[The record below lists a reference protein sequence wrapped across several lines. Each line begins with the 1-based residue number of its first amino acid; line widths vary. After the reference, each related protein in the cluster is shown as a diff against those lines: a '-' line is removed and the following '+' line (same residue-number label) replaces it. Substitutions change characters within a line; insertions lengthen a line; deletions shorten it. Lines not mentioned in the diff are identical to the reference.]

1 MPSVFI
7 GVYKALYPYTAQT
20 NEELTIGPND
30 LLYLL
35 EKSSTDD
42 WWKVKKKIPGS
53 NVEEPS
59 GLVPNNYIQPN
70 AEELSFNEGQIF
82 DTYDPSDTEW
92 VLVGFNDQYGFVP
105 GNYIDRSPQNSSATR
120 VAREPVPSASVPS
133 APVPSSAPKQA
144 VQKPLPD
151 MPRDDPNDDYERSPQ
166 RFSKKSGSISKS
178 RPSES
183 PAPAASPAPRHEVN
197 TWQVQEIDGKKKYKA
212 TLTVFNNGIKFT
224 PSNTSSSY
232 ANEWSILDLYY
243 YNSEK
248 KHIFLEFNNPKVS
261 LELHAGSKD
270 NAEEIV
276 SVIGAIAG
284 ANKANGLREVITA
297 SRSVGHKMGK
307 VLYDFEAQGDDE
319 VSVKEG
325 ETIYVINDEESPE
338 WWMVKTASGKQ
349 GVIPSTYVEVEK
361 DYKSSKKTSSS
372 KFPTRGSSSSKID
385 SSDKYRGHIRD
396 TSKSVPDANKVR
408 TWSDRTNSFK
418 VEAQLLGCVDGKIH
432 LHKTNGVKIA
442 VAASKMS
449 LEDIEYVERV
459 TGKSLES
466 EKDPKSSSRSHR
478 KGASSSSRAPTYASP
493 SQQAPPPQQAP
504 VRNPNDYD
512 WLNFFQECG
521 IDPSNC
527 NKYAINFNRD
537 QMDESVLEQINPQV
551 LRTLGLKEGDIL
563 RVMKKLDDKYHRS
576 GAKQLPQQQPPV
588 QQVQQTAQPPIQ
600 QLQPIQPQP
609 APVQP
614 SQPQQPAV
622 TGFTD
627 NAWTV
632 KTPSQPQTTSFAS
645 APTSSTQSLP
655 SNQPTG
661 ALQDLLD
668 FGPRPTQSVKSAST
682 TMLPQTQANHIASTP
697 TGGANFLQPN
707 RTGGATAVVTVPV
720 SIPIQFQP
728 VASISVQPANPFN
741 ASQQPLQSTLTGG
754 NIFNTPIQ
762 PMITGGN
769 AFNPQVQHTVT
780 GGNAFG
786 APIQPTMTGGNVFAQ
801 PTITGGNPF
810 APQPTVSAG
819 NNIFAQPTTT
829 GGNAFAQPTLT
840 GGNIFNTPAQSS
852 LTGGNVF
859 ANPVQSSL
867 TGGNIFNAPMQSQ
880 PTGGNVFNAPLQ
892 NQMTGSGIFNAPVQP
907 QRTGGFMGNSQ
918 PSFGTNSFNAGFTS
932 HPSGS
937 VPNLST
943 PNPFAMQQQANSFG
957 MSQPQATT
965 GSGMFGNSQPM
976 NTLANQFSQ
985 VSLQSQQQQQ
995 FGFQQQQQQ
1004 QQMQPLQT
1012 QATGFGFGNTT
1023 SAPAISFG
1031 AAPLQPTLTG
1041 RRANIASATPQNPF
1055 GF

>member
-7 GVYKALYPYTAQT
+7 GVYRALYPYTAQT
-20 NEELTIGPND
+20 NEELTISQND

-70 AEELSFNEGQIF
+70 SEELSFGEGQILN
-82 DTYDPSDTEW
+82 TYDASDTDW

-120 VAREPVPSASVPS
+120 TTREPVPSASVSS
-133 APVPSSAPKQA
+133 APVQSSIPKQS

-151 MPRDDPNDDYERSPQ
+151 MPRNDSDDEYERSPQ
-166 RFSKKSGSISKS
+166 RDSRKSGSGSRSK
-178 RPSES
+178 PSES
-183 PAPAASPAPRHEVN
+183 PAPAASPAPRREVN

-212 TLTVFNNGIKFT
+212 TLTVFNTGIKFT

-248 KHIFLEFNNPKVS
+248 KHIFLEFTHPKVS

-270 NAEEIV
+270 AAEEIV
-276 SVIGAIAG
+276 SVIGAVAG

-325 ETIYVINDEESPE
+325 ETIYIINDEESPE
-338 WWMVKTASGKQ
+338 WWMVKTGSGKQ
-349 GVIPSTYVEVEK
+349 GVIPSTYIELEK
-361 DYKSSKKTSSS
+361 DHKSSKRASSAKVS
-372 KFPTRGSSSSKID
+372 TRGSSSKID

-396 TSKSVPDANKVR
+396 TSKSVPDVNKVR

-459 TGKSLES
+459 TGKSLDS
-466 EKDPKSSSRSHR
+466 EKDSKASSRSHR
-478 KGASSSSRAPTYASP
+478 KGASSSSRAPTYASL

-504 VRNPNDYD
+504 IRNPNDYD
-512 WLNFFQECG
+512 WLNFFLECG
-521 IDPSNC
+521 IDSSNC

-563 RVMKKLDDKYHRS
+563 RVMKKLDEKYHRS
-576 GAKQLPQQQPPV
+576 GVKQLPQQQS
-588 QQVQQTAQPPIQ
+588 AQPPIQQLQPQPAPVQ

-614 SQPQQPAV
+614 MQPQQPAV

-627 NAWTV
+627 SAWTV
-632 KTPSQPQTTSFAS
+632 KTPAQPQTTSFAS
-645 APTSSTQSLP
+645 APLSSTQSLP

-661 ALQDLLD
+661 ALKDLLD
-668 FGPRPTQSVKSAST
+668 FGPRPAQPAKSAST
-682 TMLPQTQANHIASTP
+682 TVLPQTQVNPIASTP
-697 TGGANFLQPN
+697 TGGVNFLQPN

-741 ASQQPLQSTLTGG
+741 APQQPLQPTITGG
-754 NIFNTPIQ
+754 NIFNAPIQ
-762 PMITGGN
+762 PVITGGN
-769 AFNPQVQHTVT
+769 IFNPQVQRTVT
-780 GGNAFG
+780 GGNAF
-786 APIQPTMTGGNVFAQ
+786 ATPLQPTITGGNVFAQ

-810 APQPTVSAG
+810 APQPTVTAS
-819 NNIFAQPTTT
+819 NTFAQPTIT
-829 GGNAFAQPTLT
+829 GGNTFAQPTLT
-840 GGNIFNTPAQSS
+840 GGNIFNTPAQPS
-852 LTGGNVF
+852 LTGGNIF

-867 TGGNIFNAPMQSQ
+867 TGGNIFNAPIQSQ
-880 PTGGNVFNAPLQ
+880 PPGGNVFNAPLQ
-892 NQMTGSGIFNAPVQP
+892 NQMTGSAFFNAPVQP
-907 QRTGGFMGNSQ
+907 QRTGGFTGNAQ

-937 VPNLST
+937 VPNLSAA
-943 PNPFAMQQQANSFG
+943 NPFAIQQPANPFG
-957 MSQPQATT
+957 LSQPHATT
-965 GSGMFGNSQPM
+965 GSGMFGGAQPV

-985 VSLQSQQQQQ
+985 VSLQPQQQSQ

-1004 QQMQPLQT
+1004 LQPLQS

-1023 SAPAISFG
+1023 SAPAVSFG

-1041 RRANIASATPQNPF
+1041 RRANLASATPQNPF